1 VATEA
6 AKLRVG
12 VFVIAAVAIGLAA
25 AIWLGASRFLADEE
39 PAVTYFA
46 ESVQGLDPGAAVK
59 LRGVPAGRV
68 ERIGIAPDNRHIEVV
83 MSLQTG
89 MAERILNDP
98 NLRAQLQ
105 LSGITGL
112 RYVEIDR
119 HGGDALQKSPQLD
132 FEPPYP
138 LIPSTPSQFKAIQ
151 EALEDIYSR
160 VMSVDLP
167 GISADVRTTFEAV
180 ESLLRDERLQRI
192 LTNMAQV
199 TDEARRAT
207 ANVAEMTE
215 GVRLGPVVGEV
226 RQTTAEAKRLI
237 IELREGETGNELR
250 SVLRQADA
258 LARTTQSF
266 VVDLQLTVERLSRTA
281 ENLEQL
287 TDLLR
292 QQPSRLL
299 FSAPPPPRPR
309 PGDGAR

>member
-12 VFVIAAVAIGLAA
+12 AFVISAAAIGIAA
-25 AIWLGASRFLADEE
+25 LIWLGASRFFADEE

-68 ERIGIAPDNRHIEVV
+68 ESIGIAPDNELIEVV
-83 MSLQTG
+83 MNLKPG
-89 MAERILNDP
+89 MAQRILNDP
-98 NLRAQLQ
+98 HVRAQLQ

-119 HGGDALQKSPQLD
+119 HSGDALQKSPQLRFD
-132 FEPPYP
+132 PPYP
-138 LIPSTPSQFKAIQ
+138 LVPSTPSQFKAIQ
-151 EALEDIYSR
+151 EALEDIYGK
-160 VMSVDLP
+160 VMSVDLE
-167 GISADVRTTFEAV
+167 GISNDMRATLQSADE
-180 ESLLRDERLQRI
+180 LLRSDRTQRI
-192 LTNMAQV
+192 LTNLSEM
-199 TDEARRAT
+199 TDAARKAT

-215 GVRLGPVVGEV
+215 GVELAPVVREL
-226 RQTTAEAKRLI
+226 RQTNAETKQLI
-237 IELREGETGNELR
+237 VELREGRIGTELR
-250 SVLRQADA
+250 SVLGEADA
-258 LARTTQSF
+258 LARTTQTF
-266 VVDLQLTVERLSRTA
+266 IVDLQTTVERINRTA

-299 FSAPPPPRPR
+299 FSEPPPPRPR
-309 PGDGAR
+309 PDGADR